1 MTRRVTVETRL
12 KCVTREQENVQT
24 VQTDGRETPAMV
36 RDLKFIFCHKSQT
49 TVKVLVLT
57 NIIVL
62 SYYVYLEFVQLV
74 LTSSSKSSLYCHA
87 IITMLYWKDVPPSPS
102 TVFIEETSS

>member
-36 RDLKFIFCHKSQT
+36 IFQY
-49 TVKVLVLT
+49 LLLLLR
-57 NIIVL
+57 IIIIIIIII
-62 SYYVYLEFVQLV
+62 YIYIYIYIYIIIIIICY
-74 LTSSSKSSLYCHA
+74 TSF
-87 IITMLYWKDVPPSPS
+87 SPLNY
-102 TVFIEETSS
+102 IKH